1 MCRLTVAAAAVF
13 AAAVSVAHGARVL
26 EERMWRPVGAR
37 VVSAGNW
44 PNILDSLPLGE
55 PDFAGAGG
63 PVASASASAGA
74 DGKKGSGAFGVHGE
88 RFGEREL
95 SIKVYDKIPLF
106 GP

>member
-63 PVASASASAGA
+63 PVASAGA

-95 SIKVYDKIPLF
+95 SINVYDKIPLF